1 MTLAQLAFQELQVSL
16 AEKVSKV
23 NVVITVCLADLV
35 LWEKQPMLN
44 GVIVAMMVRRT
55 NSSIWTIVSTVCVLF
70 SR

>member
-23 NVVITVCLADLV
+23 NVVITVYLADLV

-44 GVIVAMMVRRT
+44 GVIVVMMVRRT
-55 NSSIWTIVSTVCVLF
+55 NSSILSTVCVLF

>member
-1 MTLAQLAFQELQVSL
+1 VTLARLAFQELQVSL

-23 NVVITVCLADLV
+23 NVVITVYLADLV

-44 GVIVAMMVRRT
+44 GVIVVMMVRRT
-55 NSSIWTIVSTVCVLF
+55 NSSILSTVCVLF